1 MRDVDSMTDSL
12 AFQLAKLGQLATARF
27 TGRLAPLGLRPRHCA
42 LLALLDG
49 PPMSQLELSQRIG
62 VTPSVVVEM
71 LDELETIGAVHR
83 SRDGADRRRQ
93 LTQLTAW
100 GRTLSRQAATLAHEI
115 DDELLAA
122 VSPRQAKALRSA
134 VREFA
139 SAHEL
144 PGQSVI

>member
-27 TGRLAPLGLRPRHCA
+27 TDRLAPLGLRPRHCA
-42 LLALLDG
+42 LLALLNG

-71 LDELETIGAVHR
+71 LDELETVGAVQR
-83 SRDGADRRRQ
+83 TRDGADRRRQ
-93 LTQLTAW
+93 LTQLTTR
-100 GRTLSRQAATLAHEI
+100 GRRLTRQAAALAHEI

-122 VSPRQAKALRSA
+122 VSPRQAKALRGA
-134 VREFA
+134 LREFA
-139 SAHEL
+139 ATHEL